1 MEVYTTYNP
10 ITGLSQEPI
19 YSHESINFGQ
29 IQVDPDMQKEF
40 DAQLACTATSAKYFS
55 ASCYN
60 SRRESFASF
69 LGYSVLTK
77 GEAIDAIFDSIDFG
91 LWDPQLA
98 KQKNVIVEDEA

>member
-1 MEVYTTYNP
+1 
-10 ITGLSQEPI
+10 
-19 YSHESINFGQ
+19 
-29 IQVDPDMQKEF
+29 MQKEF

-60 SRRESFASF
+60 ARRETYASL

-77 GEAIDAIFDSIDFG
+77 GEAVSDLIDSIDFG